1 MYVCMYVCMYM
12 CMYVCMHVSM
22 YVCMHVCMCVCM
34 YVLVIS
40 RYKGNIVPITQ
51 DRGGAKFECNNID
64 VI

>member
-1 MYVCMYVCMYM
+1 MYVRMYLCMYVC
-12 CMYVCMHVSM
+12 M

-40 RYKGNIVPITQ
+40 RYKGDIVAITRDQ
-51 DRGGAKFECNNID
+51 GGAKFECNNID

>member
-1 MYVCMYVCMYM
+1 
-12 CMYVCMHVSM
+12 MYVCMHVCM

-40 RYKGNIVPITQ
+40 RYKGDIVVITQ